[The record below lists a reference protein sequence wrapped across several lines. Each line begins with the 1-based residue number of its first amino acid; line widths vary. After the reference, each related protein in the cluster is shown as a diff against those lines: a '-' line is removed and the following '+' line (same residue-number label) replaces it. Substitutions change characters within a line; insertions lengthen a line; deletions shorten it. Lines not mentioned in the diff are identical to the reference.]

1 MTFYAEQWGGKA
13 APLRLFVFI
22 AQRFHQAGDGRNQSS
37 QGGKD
42 LREVFEDVG
51 GHIAPVGKLVGRR
64 FRRPQ
69 CNRASGR
76 FVNSRSEATV
86 DKLTSPV
93 SMRT

>member
-1 MTFYAEQWGGKA
+1 M
-13 APLRLFVFI
+13 RLFVFVFI
-22 AQRFHQAGDGRNQSS
+22 AQRFNQAGNGSYQSS

-42 LREVFEDVG
+42 LREVFEDVR

-69 CNRASGR
+69 CNRASGV
-76 FVNSRSEATV
+76 FVNSLSVASI
-86 DKLTSPV
+86 DKFPSPV